1 MFDSDFM
8 KRFCDK
14 NFEVLEMLETLYRIT
29 TERTLRARWIV
40 ILKCVFNICI
50 KNAKITFYNY
60 CQTHFYIDNVMDCKI
75 CLKIK

>member
-29 TERTLRARWIV
+29 TKRTLRARWIV
-40 ILKCVFNICI
+40 ILKSVFNICI
-50 KNAKITFYNY
+50 KNAKNTFYNH
-60 CQTHFYIDNVMDCKI
+60 CQTHFYMDNVMDCKI